1 MFGVA
6 GARRLP
12 RTNSPRQEPPTIG
25 RAALHGLC
33 PRCGA
38 QTVFEELVRFQPRC
52 TACRLDFSAYEAG
65 GRFAAVI
72 TFFVVIL
79 LIVASIAVDSALNPP
94 FWLQILLWV
103 PLTMAAVI
111 FAMRYA
117 KSGWL
122 ALRYAKSQ
130 MPQDPRSD

>member
-1 MFGVA
+1 MYGVA

-12 RTNSPRQEPPTIG
+12 RTNSPSHEPPTIG

-52 TACRLDFSAYEAG
+52 SRCQLNFSAYEAG
-65 GRFAAVI
+65 GRFAAVV
-72 TFFVVIL
+72 TFLVVML
-79 LIVASIAVDSALNPP
+79 LTLASVVVDGALNPP
-94 FWLQILLWV
+94 FWMQILLWV
-103 PLTMAAVI
+103 PLTMAGVI
-111 FAMRYA
+111 FSVRYA

-122 ALRYAKSQ
+122 ALQYAKEQ
-130 MPQDPRSD
+130 MNRES

>member
-12 RTNSPRQEPPTIG
+12 HINSLGHEPPTIG

-38 QTVFEELVRFQPRC
+38 QTVFEEIVRFQPRC
-52 TACRLDFSAYEAG
+52 TACRLDFSGYEAG
-65 GRFAAVI
+65 GRFAALV

-79 LIVASIAVDSALNPP
+79 LTTASVVVDSALNPP

-103 PLTMAAVI
+103 PLTMASVI
-111 FAMRYA
+111 FCVRCA

-122 ALRYAKSQ
+122 ALRYAKAQ
-130 MPQDPRSD
+130 MNRETRSD